1 MKKQRRSPWSAARS
15 ADFPPFVAG
24 VDEKEEVTTTKLC
37 KIKIDCNSDDKVV
50 LDEDGVVVVE
60 DVC

>member
-15 ADFPPFVAG
+15 ADFAPFVAG
-24 VDEKEEVTTTKLC
+24 VDEKGVATSKLC
-37 KIKIDCNSDDKVV
+37 KIKIDSNSDGKVV
-50 LDEDGVVVVE
+50 VDEDGVVVVE